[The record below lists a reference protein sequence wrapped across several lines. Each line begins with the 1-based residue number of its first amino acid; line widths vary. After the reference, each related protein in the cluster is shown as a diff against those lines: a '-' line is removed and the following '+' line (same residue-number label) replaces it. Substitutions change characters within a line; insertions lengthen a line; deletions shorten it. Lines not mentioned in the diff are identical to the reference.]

1 MSKQRVNVRRP
12 GVMGKVA
19 DQVTEHYRSKWVDM
33 IRDHGGEMTV
43 GNTRIVLAREFGFCY
58 GVQRAIDLAYAARCV
73 FPDQNIYLL
82 GEIIHNP
89 EVNRHLAE
97 MGIKRLP
104 WGKLTADYDNLTEHD
119 VVIIP
124 AFGATT
130 EFMQKLAE
138 RGVSIVDTT
147 CGDVMKV
154 WRRVAHYAEKGVTT
168 LIHGKASHEETMAT
182 SSRAMGS
189 GKGKF
194 LVILTQSDCQ
204 VVCDYIRGQGNK
216 EEFLKRFSGSYS
228 PGFDPDQDL
237 TRIGIANQ
245 TTMLKS
251 ETENIQNSIRQAI
264 LDRDGNE
271 DSLIVF
277 DTICGATQDR
287 QNSLFDL
294 LKSPL
299 DMILV
304 VGGYNSSNTTHL
316 VEIAE
321 KEVPTFFI
329 STSECLQSMEEIIHF
344 DLKQKKEISS
354 RYASLMDA
362 NKPLTVGITAGASCP
377 SNLIEGALKRIFSL
391 RGVSDAEL
399 EAAFVAK
406 GEESST

>member
-12 GVMGKVA
+12 GVMEKVA
-19 DQVTEHYRSKWVDM
+19 DQVTEHYRSGWVDR
-33 IRDHGGEMTV
+33 IRELGGEITI

-73 FPDQNIYLL
+73 FPENNIYLI

-104 WGKLTADYDNLTEHD
+104 WGKLTEEYDRLTSED

-130 EFMQKLAE
+130 EFMEKLKE

-154 WRRVAHYAEKGVTT
+154 WKRVAHYAEKGVTT

-182 SSRAMGS
+182 SSRAMGGD

-194 LVILTQSDCQ
+194 LVILTPDDCR
-204 VVCDYIRGQGNK
+204 VVCDYIRGQGGK
-216 EEFLKRFSGSYS
+216 EEFLKRFEGSYS
-228 PGFDPDQDL
+228 PGFDPDVDL
-237 TRIGIANQ
+237 ERIGIANQ

-251 ETENIQNSIRQAI
+251 ETEYIQNSVRQAI
-264 LDRDGNE
+264 VDRDGNE
-271 DSLIVF
+271 EALIVF

-287 QNSLFDL
+287 QNSLFEL

-321 KEVPTFFI
+321 KHVPTFFI
-329 STSECLQSMEEIIHF
+329 STSECLRSMEEIIHF
-344 DLKQKKEISS
+344 DLKQKKEIASG
-354 RYASLMDA
+354 YASLMNPEA
-362 NKPLTVGITAGASCP
+362 PLTVGITAGASCP
-377 SNLIEGALKRIFSL
+377 SNLIEDALNRIFAL
-391 RGVSDAEL
+391 RGVT
-399 EAAFVAK
+399 
-406 GEESST
+406 GEELAAALKL

>member
-1 MSKQRVNVRRP
+1 ME
-12 GVMGKVA
+12 KVA
-19 DQVTEHYRSKWVDM
+19 GQVTEHYRSGWVDR
-33 IRDHGGEMTV
+33 IRELGGEITI

-73 FPDQNIYLL
+73 FTENNIYLI

-104 WGKLTADYDNLTEHD
+104 WGKLTEEYDRLTSED

-130 EFMQKLAE
+130 EFMEKLRE

-154 WRRVAHYAEKGVTT
+154 WKRVDHYAEKGVTT

-182 SSRAMGS
+182 SSRALGGD

-194 LVILTQSDCQ
+194 LVILTSDDCR
-204 VVCDYIRGQGNK
+204 VVCDYIRGQGSK
-216 EEFLKRFSGSYS
+216 EEFLKRFEGSYS
-228 PGFDPDQDL
+228 PGFDPDTDL
-237 TRIGIANQ
+237 DRIGIANQ

-251 ETENIQNSIRQAI
+251 ETEYIQNSVRQAI
-264 LDRDGNE
+264 IDRDGSE
-271 DSLIVF
+271 EALIVF

-287 QNSLFDL
+287 QNSLFEL

-321 KEVPTFFI
+321 KQVPTFFI
-329 STSECLQSMEEIIHF
+329 STSECLRSMEEIIHF
-344 DLKQKKEISS
+344 DLKQKKEIASG
-354 RYASLMDA
+354 YAFLM
-362 NKPLTVGITAGASCP
+362 NPEVPLTVGITAGASCP
-377 SNLIEGALKRIFSL
+377 SNLIKDALNRIFAL
-391 RGVSDAEL
+391 RGVTEEEL
-399 EAAFVAK
+399 AAALK
-406 GEESST
+406 L